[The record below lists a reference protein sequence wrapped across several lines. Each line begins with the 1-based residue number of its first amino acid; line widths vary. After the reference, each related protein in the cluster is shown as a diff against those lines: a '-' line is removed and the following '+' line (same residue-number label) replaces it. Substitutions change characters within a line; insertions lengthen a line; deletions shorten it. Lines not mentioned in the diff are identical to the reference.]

1 MILSLF
7 RRAEEAP
14 EQRLDMPSVPSKPAG
29 NDFLSNL

>member
-14 EQRLDMPSVPSKPAG
+14 EQRLDMPSVPSKLG